1 MPVEAGTDFPKADV
15 YLPMEIETS
24 AVVSPMFSLA
34 EKSSYPTFP
43 WFDFQC
49 P

>member
-1 MPVEAGTDFPKADV
+1 MPVEAGTDFPKAGA

-34 EKSSYPTFP
+34 EKILISNLSVV
-43 WFDFQC
+43 
-49 P
+49 